1 MQQHENDKKAKLA
14 IYPLIE
20 DEMVE
25 RKADCCQRLHI
36 DALRRLGLPLPEFDQ
51 EPVAL
56 DLLDAKF
63 DLPSIYQAI

>member
-1 MQQHENDKKAKLA
+1 
-14 IYPLIE
+14 
-20 DEMVE
+20 MVE